1 MAIARKLTVVQE
13 TVFPLPP
20 FLVGAVEPVLNF
32 DPEVRRPDGSRP
44 QQLDKETGL
53 PIWQVAVLDP
63 DPEAGNRE
71 KTVVVKIVAQHQPVP
86 PENKSGFPFT
96 PVRFT
101 GLTLT
106 PWIDDNGPRPKLA
119 WSIRATGFEDIAPTT
134 APTGRD
140 QGKAA

>member
-1 MAIARKLTVVQE
+1 MAISRKLTVPQE

-20 FLVGAVEPVLNF
+20 YLVGKVEPVADF
-32 DPEVRRPDGSRP
+32 QAPQRPDGSRP

-63 DPEAGNRE
+63 DPEAGNRD
-71 KTVVVKIVAQHQPVP
+71 KTVVVKLIAQHQPVP

-96 PVRFT
+96 AVRFT
-101 GLTLT
+101 GLTVT
-106 PWIDDNGPRPKLA
+106 PWIDDNGPRPKLS
-119 WSIRATGFEDIAPTT
+119 WSIRATGFEEATP
-134 APTGRD
+134 ASANTGRD